1 MAKNTADR
9 PNWEIVRKT
18 WEEAKGDLQS
28 VFVKLN
34 WGRPALR
41 PFSVQFGETD
51 SIEVKPIS
59 HLRNFHAFEIELS
72 TNTPNAT
79 IRQIQKGIAKT
90 HPDNVLIIKDAN
102 QVRFE
107 WPRRKPDGGIKYDT
121 FTTGVTM
128 PNQLACQKLAGVGFG
143 VIESGSISLE
153 DVRSRVYG
161 LASEDVTKK
170 FYIQFRKEHKNIA
183 KAIHSNEE
191 LSDSER
197 QSYSSLLLNRLMFVY
212 FLQKKEFLDGD
223 TNRLRNG
230 LQKCE
235 EASLNFYREAL
246 LPLFFE
252 GFDGQNQKF
261 TSPLLDDLW
270 GTIPYINGGIFAR
283 HGIEATADLN
293 IPNSAFVDLFKFFDS
308 FNWHLD
314 ARPLGSANEINPEVL
329 GYIFEQYINETADG
343 KKEGGAYYTPE
354 DVTGYMVGQ
363 TLIPRVLDEFVTI
376 WPDCLSFVKN
386 NPEDYLHRPLLHG
399 RSVESPEAWI
409 ELPAEL
415 QRVWNDDPIGWT
427 FLDETET
434 IDDVCLPGETWVET
448 FYRRERVDRLIDLLG
463 SNGIEHV
470 NDLITFNL
478 NGARLISD
486 IIASATEPRDLER
499 AWHVITD
506 LSVIDPT
513 CGSGAFLFAALT
525 SLESIYEDILDALG
539 ENRNLVGEQF
549 STGNLKYKVRKHV
562 AMRNLYGTDL
572 MADAIETAKLRI
584 FLSLA
589 AVLESA
595 SEIEPL
601 PDLDFNLKAGNLV
614 VGLASQNDTSR
625 LSPNNELDF
634 FDFSEVEPDIH
645 KFEIAFH
652 EFKKAEIGNIG
663 DLNRIK
669 TELLFLQQSL
679 RTKINAL
686 YQEASELSASG
697 PAAREA
703 WVNRMKPFHW
713 FAEFPQVMSRG
724 GFDVVIGNPPYINMS
739 KIKKEV
745 PELFREIRG
754 YSCSTCPDFYAVCY
768 ERSLQLTS
776 SNGRHGF
783 VVMLNLA
790 FSEDYK
796 PLRKVIRSKFPS
808 EWWSTYD
815 QKPQGLFNGPAVRN
829 TILILANQ
837 EKSVFSTHHHIFSSS
852 QRKWLFAGLEYFA
865 QKARGDRPPIRAG
878 VATRLAEL
886 MDASFIPATSELHD
900 SRIHW
905 KTVSNYWIPV
915 TPIRP
920 PVLSLNGKPLQMS
933 DNQVKPLKLEHLEP
947 DVIALATLSGKLGY
961 MWWQSVGDGFH
972 ITSDW
977 INHPR
982 AMLRKFWQND
992 QVLAAAQQVEEAG
1005 YSNLVANK
1013 YRSYT
1018 YTTVRWAGIRHI
1030 TDHFDRLVTEM
1041 VADRD
1046 AWRALNIHYRQTMRS
1061 NDSRQANQDSAGLEK
1076 IWRDASR
1083 SNSKVGP
1090 Q

>member
-1 MAKNTADR
+1 MARNAADR
-9 PNWEIVRKT
+9 PNWEIVRQT
-18 WEEAKGDLQS
+18 WTDTDGDLRA
-28 VFVKLN
+28 VFGKLN
-34 WGRPALR
+34 WGNPAVG
-41 PFSVQFGETD
+41 PFTVQISET
-51 SIEVKPIS
+51 ETVAVTPIS
-59 HLRNFHAFEIELS
+59 SLKNFYAFEIALPA
-72 TNTPNAT
+72 TTPNSL
-79 IRQIQKGIAKT
+79 IRQAQKEIAKT
-90 HPDNVLIIKDAN
+90 YPDNVLIVKDDY

-121 FTTGVTM
+121 FTTGLSN

-143 VIESGSISLE
+143 VIETGTISLE
-153 DVRSRVYG
+153 TVRSRVYG

-170 FYIQFRKEHKNIA
+170 FYVQFRKEHKSVA
-183 KAIHSNEE
+183 KAISSTTE
-191 LSDSER
+191 LSDNDR

-223 TNRLRNG
+223 TDRLRKS

-235 EASLNFYREAL
+235 DKSINFFRDAL

-252 GFDGQNQKF
+252 GFNGQNQRF
-261 TSPLLDDLW
+261 SSPLLDDLW
-270 GTIPYINGGIFAR
+270 GTIPYINGGIFAQ
-283 HGIEATADLN
+283 HGLEATADLN
-293 IPNSAFVDLFKFFDS
+293 IPNSTFVDLFKFFDS

-363 TLIPRVLDEFVTI
+363 TLIPRVLDEFVKI
-376 WPDCLSFVKN
+376 WPECLSFVKN
-386 NPEDYLHRPLLHG
+386 HPEDYLHRALLHG
-399 RSVESPEAWI
+399 RSVENPDTWI
-409 ELPAEL
+409 EVPAEL
-415 QRVWNDDPIGWT
+415 RKVWEDDPIGWT
-427 FLDETET
+427 VLDEAGA

-448 FYRRERVDRLIDLLG
+448 FYRRERVDKLIDLLR

-486 IIASATEPRDLER
+486 IIASALEPGDLER

-614 VGLASQNDTSR
+614 VGLANQNDTAR
-625 LSPNNELDF
+625 LSPNNELAF
-634 FDFSEVEPDIH
+634 FDFSEIEPDIH
-645 KFEIAFH
+645 KFDMAFQ
-652 EFKKAEIGNIG
+652 EFKKAEIENIR

-679 RTKINAL
+679 RMKINAL
-686 YQEASELSASG
+686 YQEASELSTSD
-697 PAAREA
+697 PATREA

-745 PELFREIRG
+745 PELYREIRG

-768 ERSLQLTS
+768 ERSLHLTS

-796 PLRKVIRSKFPS
+796 PLRKVIRDKFPS

-815 QKPQGLFNGPAVRN
+815 QRPQGLFNGPAVRN
-829 TILILANQ
+829 TILILANL
-837 EKSVFSTHHHIFSSS
+837 EKSILSTHHHIFSSS
-852 QRKWLFAGLEYFA
+852 QRKWLFSGLEYFA
-865 QKARGDRPPIRAG
+865 QKARDDRPPIRAG

-886 MDASFIPATSELHD
+886 MDASFIANSGELHE

-905 KTVSNYWIPV
+905 KTVSNYWIPA

-920 PVLSLNGKPLQMS
+920 PVLSLNGEPIQMR
-933 DNQVKPLKLEHLEP
+933 DNQVKPLKLESAEP
-947 DVIALATLSGKLGY
+947 DVIALAALSGKLGY

-982 AMLRKFWQND
+982 AILRNIWQND
-992 QVLAAAQQVEEAG
+992 QVLAAAREVEEAG
-1005 YSNLVANK
+1005 YSNLVANR

-1030 TDHFDRLVTEM
+1030 TDHFDRLVTEL

-1061 NDSRQANQDSAGLEK
+1061 NDSRQANQDSSRLET
-1076 IWRDASR
+1076 IWREAAKEISEI
-1083 SNSKVGP
+1083 SH
-1090 Q
+1090 